1 MSNKKSDA
9 TLREWKPNNG
19 DASAFPFEGES
30 MLEWGLTKRE
40 YIAVQIMASLLSD
53 PAAIRCRD
61 IYQLAKDANECAD
74 ALLESWED

>member
-40 YIAVQIMASLLSD
+40 YIAIEMMAALVSAGEIERWGGAG
-53 PAAIRCRD
+53 AAR
-61 IYQLAKDANECAD
+61 YANQCAD
-74 ALLESWED
+74 ALLKSWEE